1 MQHGSLCKIDIVSI
15 SARSKVVLQ
24 VTRPSSAAGQE
35 QQHLRLEAPGAVG
48 PQAKQRR
55 KQHGGEVVAAGSRAE
70 QRHVQR

>member
-1 MQHGSLCKIDIVSI
+1 M
-15 SARSKVVLQ
+15 VLQ